1 MLSVQVRKQL
11 REFKLDIAFE
21 VSPAETLVI
30 IGPSGCG
37 KTTTLNAIAG
47 LVAPDEG
54 RIALNGT
61 TYWDSNQ
68 NIDICAEQR
77 HVGYVFQDFALFPHM
92 TAAENV
98 AYGLRARRT
107 PRREITERVQEALQL
122 AGITHLA
129 QSRPGSLSGGE
140 RQRVALAR
148 AIACNARILLLDEP
162 MGSLDAQTRSSVR
175 GELQRLLRSL
185 GRVAIM
191 VTHDYVDALTFGD
204 KICVMDRGKV
214 LQMGEREEMLQRP
227 RSRFV
232 AELTG
237 VNFFAGEIRS
247 GPTNGLAEVWVGET
261 RISAAA
267 DHQVAGDTL
276 LTFFPSDVTLTAEA
290 PADQDRNVF
299 RTQVRDIVH
308 MGDKVRVSLDGSLA
322 MSAEIPATTLERLE
336 LSAGQTV
343 FASVPPTAVRTYR

>member
-1 MLSVQVRKQL
+1 MLSVQVRKSL
-11 REFKLDIAFE
+11 REFELDIAFE
-21 VSPAETLVI
+21 VNPSETLVI

-37 KTTTLNAIAG
+37 KTTTLNAVAG

-61 TYWDSNQ
+61 TYWDRAQ
-68 NIDICAEQR
+68 GIDICAEQR

-107 PRREITERVQEALQL
+107 PRREIAGRVEEALRL
-122 AGITHLA
+122 VGIAHLA
-129 QSRPGSLSGGE
+129 RRPPRALSGGE
-140 RQRVALAR
+140 KQRVALAR
-148 AIACNARILLLDEP
+148 AVVCNARILLLDEP
-162 MGSLDAQTRSSVR
+162 MGSLDAQTRNQVR

-204 KICVMDRGKV
+204 RICVLDRGRV
-214 LQMGEREEMLQRP
+214 LQIGERQEMLRRP

-237 VNFFAGEIRS
+237 VNFFEGEVRP
-247 GPTNGLAEVWVGET
+247 GQTNGQTEVWVGDTRLCVEGRAETGET
-261 RISAAA
+261 R
-267 DHQVAGDTL
+267 
-276 LTFFPSDVTLTAEA
+276 LTFFASDVTLSKDPPAEEGG
-290 PADQDRNVF
+290 NVF
-299 RTQVRDIVH
+299 RSRVRDIVH
-308 MGDKVRVSLDGSLA
+308 MGDKVRVSLNGSLA
-322 MSAEIPATTLERLE
+322 MSAEITALALERLGIAE
-336 LSAGQTV
+336 GEAV
-343 FASVPPTAVRTYR
+343 FASVPPEAVRTYR